1 MNYSFEPAATPDAP
15 PLTPARKPA
24 TFVLIHGAFHGG
36 WCYQRVAELLRAQ
49 GHRVYAPSL
58 TGLADRSHL
67 LSPSIGLKTHVD
79 DVVNLF
85 KWEDLHEVV
94 LCGHSYGGMVITGA
108 VEALEGRVKSLVY
121 LDAMVPDAGK
131 SVLDYSTPASK
142 VRFDALALSAGGGY
156 VAPISAAAFHVNEK
170 DRAWVDAQCTRQPY
184 QTLRDSLPAVTV
196 RDRIAHKFYVLA
208 EKYASEMMAGF
219 AAPRRSLPDW
229 TVIDL
234 PHGHDLMLDAPGE
247 VADILLRAAA

>member
-1 MNYSFEPAATPDAP
+1 MKDSFESATLTSPP
-15 PLTPARKPA
+15 PLTPPHKPA
-24 TFVLIHGAFHGG
+24 IFVLIHGAWHGG

-67 LSPSIGLKTHVD
+67 LSPTIGLKTHVD
-79 DVVNLF
+79 DVVNLV
-85 KWEDLHEVV
+85 KWEDLKEVV

-108 VEALEGRVKSLVY
+108 AEMLEGRIKSLVY
-121 LDAMVPDAGK
+121 LDALVPDAGK
-131 SVLDYSTPASK
+131 SVLDYATPASK
-142 VRFDALALSAGGGY
+142 VRYDALALAAGGGY
-156 VAPISAAAFHVNEK
+156 IAPIPAAAFSVNEK
-170 DRAWVDAQCTRQPY
+170 DSAWVDAQCTPQPY
-184 QTLRDSLPAVTV
+184 QTFRDSLPAVTV
-196 RDRIAHKFYVLA
+196 RDRIAGKYYVLA

-219 AAPRRSLPDW
+219 AAQRRSQPDW

-234 PHGHDLMLDAPGE
+234 PYGHDLMVDAPGP